1 MDEGTLIVSVAV
13 FPAAYGLGLMLNVI
27 REGVV
32 LADNV
37 TVSA

>member
-1 MDEGTLIVSVAV
+1 VDEGTLIVSVAV
-13 FPAAYGLGLMLNVI
+13 FPAANGLGLMLNVI